1 MNIKDCFFDPCTIKK
16 YAEEITV
23 LDNRIEEVLY
33 DPLNAPRELGI
44 TANLYLLE
52 HFKEEIEP
60 KTLESFS
67 YQIKD
72 EKTLFEDKIVI
83 DYRTD
88 NIILNQ
94 FKMEIKEPGEVF
106 SVNYLLE
113 SKKKKYKFFDKA
125 IGSYPKPPLP
135 KGAEIELPYG
145 IGVSPDDDRHVLYFL
160 HKDLRGVCEFFNTS
174 LLWLEGFT
182 ELVDQDLN
190 AYKLFAISFNSK
202 TLVPMT
208 LKRYIYP
215 SDVFLRSV
223 VYDEILGGRNK
234 N

>member
-1 MNIKDCFFDPCTIKK
+1 MNIKDCFFNPSTIKT
-16 YAEEITV
+16 YAEELTV

-33 DPLNAPRELGI
+33 DPLNAPRELSI
-44 TANLYLLE
+44 AANLYLLE
-52 HFKEEIEP
+52 HFNEEIKS

-72 EKTLFEDKIVI
+72 DKTLFEDKIVI
-83 DYRTD
+83 DYRAD
-88 NIILNQ
+88 NNILNQ
-94 FKMEIKEPGEVF
+94 FQLDIREPGEVF
-106 SVNYLLE
+106 SVNYLLA
-113 SKKKKYKFFDKA
+113 SKKKKYKFFDRA
-125 IGSYPKPPLP
+125 ISFYPKPPLP

-145 IGVSPDDDRHVLYFL
+145 IGMSPGDDRHVLYFL
-160 HKDLRGVCEFFNTS
+160 HKDLKGVCEFFNTS

-182 ELVDQDLN
+182 ELVDRDVR
-190 AYKLFAISFNSK
+190 AYKLFAVSFNSK

-223 VYDEILGGRNK
+223 VYDEIHGGRNK